1 MAPLSIPDPCSEK
14 WADMSPLGSD
24 CRYCGV
30 CDKQIT
36 DFTQKTDAE
45 IFAILSQGSGKICG
59 RFRDDQLNRPL
70 RVAVRRSGIFRRR
83 GGLTAAAASMAAL
96 LAAQQPSK
104 DAVLTPVQAERNL
117 DLRSKTGRPEV
128 YHYLDE
134 PDTLR
139 TISGKVVEAES
150 EKGLPGVNVVLQNTK
165 YGATTDA
172 EGVFSFQVPLK
183 TIQSAATVLEFKCPG
198 YAASNARLPERA
210 LTEDVSII
218 YPIKPESII
227 ITIQEEPALTGM
239 LGAVSFSNPKPKPNL
254 FQRTGRFFKKLFGKK
269 KKYTMGCPRF
279 IL

>member
-1 MAPLSIPDPCSEK
+1 MAQLSIPDPCSEN
-14 WADMSPLGSD
+14 WSDMAPVGSD

-30 CDKQIT
+30 CDKQII
-36 DFTQKTDAE
+36 DFTQKTDVE
-45 IFAILSQGSGKICG
+45 IMSLLLQGPGKICG
-59 RFRDDQLNRPL
+59 RFRDDQLNRPI
-70 RVAVRRSGIFRRR
+70 RATARRSGIFRRR

-96 LAAQQPSK
+96 LSAQQPMK
-104 DAVLTPVQAERNL
+104 DAVLMPVQTERNL
-117 DLRSKTGRPEV
+117 AERYKTGRPEV

-150 EKGLPGVNVVLQNTK
+150 EKGLPGVIIVLQNTK

-183 TIQSAATVLEFKCPG
+183 TIQADTLVLEFTRSG
-198 YAASNARLPERA
+198 YAATNSRLPERV

-218 YPIKPESII
+218 YPIKSESAIPS
-227 ITIQEEPALTGM
+227 TIATLAFYD
-239 LGAVSFSNPKPKPNL
+239 LSDAVPFYKPKPKPSL
-254 FQRTGRFFKKLFGKK
+254 FQRTGLFFKNLFKKK

-279 IL
+279 